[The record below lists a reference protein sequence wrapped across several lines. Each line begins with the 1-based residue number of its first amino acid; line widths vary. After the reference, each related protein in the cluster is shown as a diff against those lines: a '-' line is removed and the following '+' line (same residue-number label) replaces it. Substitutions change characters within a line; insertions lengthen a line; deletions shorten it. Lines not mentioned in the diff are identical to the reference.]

1 MLQPLHNRNLLSY
14 KLKTTGPALWT
25 RKGGSTATE
34 PISLRDL
41 RDGIKSFETKENPK
55 DIERELRLISLSF
68 KGCIPYANIIGRN
81 GVEETM
87 PMTKTAM
94 QQLLS
99 FIPGLNYR
107 DMNHH
112 WTNDEH
118 GKAMSSVLFSYCA
131 LQQVDRDLFIRTAE
145 RSDVGRCVRSVHASG
160 TGNSYSPYGS
170 GDMLD
175 ALIESAPEF
184 SNSIVLSADMTDD
197 MTRLRLASPKR
208 NDDGSFSLMK
218 ANDLELRSPVSTL
231 SFRNSSTGQ
240 SSVAIEGGIWT
251 LICNNGMTSVD
262 VHQNKKR
269 KHSGNMD
276 RLTTWYNGAVESI
289 LTKQYGVLEQYEAA
303 LNTQVVDMTSWMDS
317 VLKKA
322 RSTSRYSFLT
332 DHIVDVIK
340 TKGLTDE
347 TTPQNNSVAQGA
359 QAVALIAQ
367 TMKSMKNEVLME
379 ELADW
384 TMRQGLG
391 LGQSDN
397 LVRVEA

>member
-1 MLQPLHNRNLLSY
+1 
-14 KLKTTGPALWT
+14 
-25 RKGGSTATE
+25 
-34 PISLRDL
+34 
-41 RDGIKSFETKENPK
+41 
-55 DIERELRLISLSF
+55 
-68 KGCIPYANIIGRN
+68 
-81 GVEETM
+81 
-87 PMTKTAM
+87 MTKTSF

-107 DMNHH
+107 DMHHH

-118 GKAMSSVLFSYCA
+118 GKKIATLLFSYCA
-131 LQQVDRDLFIRTAE
+131 LQQLDRDLFIRTIE

-160 TGNSYSPYGS
+160 TGNSYSPYSS

-175 ALIESAPEF
+175 HLIDSAPEF

-208 NDDGSFSLMK
+208 NDDGSFTLMK
-218 ANDLELRSPVSTL
+218 ASDLELRSPVSTL

-251 LICNNGMTSVD
+251 LICNNGMTSVSD
-262 VHQNKKR
+262 RQRKKR

-303 LNTQVVDMTSWMDS
+303 MNVHIDDMTGWMDS

-322 RSTSRYSFLT
+322 RSTSRYNFLT

-391 LGQSDN
+391 LSSSDN